1 MAGLGTAATT
11 LITTKGLFIG
21 DGITSGLE
29 FGASITPFF
38 RLWINVS
45 TPPPPV
51 YQGGSNGGSKPL
63 LPGQIQ
69 HLYKPVPAHQ
79 QYYVVPRDQEA
90 NFFNRNKVFTINMV
104 FNNNT
109 YMKQI
114 EISDQ
119 RARTV
124 FKVLNLANMTKDK
137 INVVA
142 SGLKNVANR
151 ANISI
156 RNLRTRNK

>member
-1 MAGLGTAATT
+1 LAGLGTAAST
-11 LITTKGLFIG
+11 LITTKGLFIN
-21 DGITSGLE
+21 DGITSALQ
-29 FGASITPFF
+29 FGAGITPFF
-38 RLWINVS
+38 RLWINLS
-45 TPPPPV
+45 TPPPPP
-51 YQGGSNGGSKPL
+51 YAAGSNGGSKPL

-69 HLYKPVPAHQ
+69 HLYKVLPQEQ

-90 NFFNRNKVFTINMV
+90 NFFSRNKVFTINMV

-124 FKVLNLANMTKDK
+124 FKVLNFANMTKDR

-156 RNLRTRNK
+156 RNLRARNK